1 MHMGTV
7 ASVGARDG
15 EAVFFVAQKGEPR
28 LDYLP
33 LLGAGSRVTSG
44 HSSISSE
51 TTLVALH
58 G

>member
-1 MHMGTV
+1 MGTV